1 MKRKPWEDRWCDRI
15 LVVNPYYF
23 GLVTSE
29 AAYYEECDRLE
40 IPKADQGVWISNDWS
55 NATVSHFEKPGH
67 KPILIVAIRVDE
79 TRTGIQIAGLLVHE
93 AVHIWQKICRHLG
106 EDNPSSEFEAY
117 SIQWIAQELMESY
130 TAQVKVLKG

>member
-1 MKRKPWEDRWCDRI
+1 MKRKPWEDRWCDRT
-15 LVVNPYYF
+15 LVLNPYYF

-29 AAYYEECDRLE
+29 AMYYEECDRLE

-55 NATVSHFEKPGH
+55 NATVSHFERAGH

-79 TRTGIQIAGLLVHE
+79 GRTGIQIAGLLVHE
-93 AVHIWQKICRHLG
+93 AVHIWQKICRYIG

-130 TAQVKVLKG
+130 TSQVNLLKG